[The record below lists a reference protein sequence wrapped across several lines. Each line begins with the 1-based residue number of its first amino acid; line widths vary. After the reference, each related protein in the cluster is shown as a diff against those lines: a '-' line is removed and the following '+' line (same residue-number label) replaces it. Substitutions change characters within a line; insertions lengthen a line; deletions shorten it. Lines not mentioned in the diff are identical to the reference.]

1 MLRVVFFDAAGTL
14 IVPREPVGD
23 SYARMARHYGVETS
37 GAAVNAAFRRV
48 FRETPALAFGPG
60 LRAEE
65 LRRLERQWWREL
77 VIATFAGLGTF
88 TDFDSYF
95 ASLFEFFADPGNWTA
110 YSEAAPTLE
119 RLRRDGVALG
129 VISNFDYRL
138 YRILEGLDLR
148 RHFESITL
156 SSETGWAKPAPQLF
170 EAALHKHGVTA
181 SEALHV
187 GDSNHHDVAGA
198 QSLGIVTVLVD
209 RAAVQPIT
217 VTGRSARVASL
228 ACVPEAA
235 QKLPFP

>member
-14 IVPREPVGD
+14 IVPREPVGE
-23 SYARMARHYGVETS
+23 SYARIARHYGVHTS

-48 FRETPALAFGPG
+48 FHETPALAFGPG
-60 LRAEE
+60 LPAEV

-77 VIATFAGLGTF
+77 VVATFTGLGTF
-88 TDFDSYF
+88 SDFDAYF

-110 YSEAAPTLE
+110 CSEAAATLE
-119 RLRRDGVALG
+119 RLRRDGAALG

-138 YRILEGLDLR
+138 YRILDGLGLR
-148 RHFESITL
+148 RHFDSITL

-170 EAALHKHGVTA
+170 EAALHTHGVTA
-181 SEALHV
+181 AEALHV
-187 GDSNHHDVAGA
+187 GDSDHHDIGGA
-198 QSLGIVTVLVD
+198 QSLGIATIHVD

-217 VTGRSARVASL
+217 VTGRSARVDSL
-228 ACVPEAA
+228 ARVPEAA